1 MAMQG
6 RNVGRRGQ
14 EGMALLIVLWTIGVL
29 TLISAIVTT
38 TTRTEINRA
47 RNVLESAK
55 AEGLADAGIY
65 RAIAALTETDQA
77 RRPLVDGTIYHWRFD
92 EAEVLIAIQSE
103 AGKIDINS
111 ASDQLLKGLFISVG
125 VEPDRANQLVDAI
138 RDFSDR
144 NDLRRALG
152 AEDDDYRKAGMA
164 NDAKDGRF
172 ENVSEL
178 KQVMGMTPEL
188 YDSIA
193 AVMTVYSR
201 AKSIDTK
208 IAPRM
213 ALLALAGAT
222 PARVDEALATRAR
235 GSSDGVPWALRPAPE
250 SEAPDEEMQTIEPS
264 TSGDEAT
271 VTNEPDGSRSGVF
284 TITATAQ
291 TPAGGNF
298 ERVAVV
304 RLRNDLA
311 DPFIFLEWHQG
322 WASSNFKDDRAS
334 AGKP

>member
-1 MAMQG
+1 
-6 RNVGRRGQ
+6 
-14 EGMALLIVLWTIGVL
+14 MALLLVLWTIGVL

-47 RNVLESAK
+47 RNLLESAK
-55 AEGLADAGIY
+55 AEGLADAGVY
-65 RAIAALTETDQA
+65 RAIAALLETDQT

-103 AGKIDINS
+103 AGKIDLNS
-111 ASDQLLKGLFISVG
+111 GSDQLLKGLFVSVG
-125 VEPDRANQLVDAI
+125 VEPDRAAQLVDAM

-152 AEDDDYRKAGMA
+152 AEDDDYRTAGMV

-188 YDSIA
+188 YDSVA
-193 AVMTVYSR
+193 AVMTVYSGS
-201 AKSIDTK
+201 KSIDPE

-213 ALLALAGAT
+213 ALLALPGAT
-222 PARVDEALATRAR
+222 PARVDEALAARAR
-235 GSSDGVPWALRPAPE
+235 TSSDRFPLALSPTSE
-250 SEAPDEEMQTIEPS
+250 LEAPNEGIQTIETS
-264 TSGDEAT
+264 TSGGEAT
-271 VTNEPDGSRSGVF
+271 VSKKANRSRYSVL
-284 TITATAQ
+284 TISATAR
-291 TPAGGNF
+291 TPGGGNF

-304 RLRNDLA
+304 RLKNDSA
-311 DPFIFLEWHQG
+311 DPFILHEWRQG
-322 WASSNFKDDRAS
+322 WTSPNFKDDRAS
-334 AGKP
+334 VGEP